1 MTCDTDGA
9 ALSVPVRDK
18 QRGGGSGGGSAS
30 RDTRSCFQMSSGGDD
45 DRDRGEDIN
54 DGRIIEDPGP
64 WLAHKLKTKVET
76 AAGLSET
83 KTI

>member
-1 MTCDTDGA
+1 
-9 ALSVPVRDK
+9 
-18 QRGGGSGGGSAS
+18 
-30 RDTRSCFQMSSGGDD
+30 MSSGGDD